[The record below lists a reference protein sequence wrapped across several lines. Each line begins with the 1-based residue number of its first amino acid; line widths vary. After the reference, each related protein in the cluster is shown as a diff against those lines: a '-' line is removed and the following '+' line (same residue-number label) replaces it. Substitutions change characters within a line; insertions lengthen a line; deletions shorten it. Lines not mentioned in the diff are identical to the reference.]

1 MGEDNIPRWPL
12 YACIGLGPLYILTG
26 FIYILSGF
34 GLFPVLPASNDVI
47 GSFMLLIVGMVYI
60 VGIQHL
66 KAQRREGYAF
76 ILVATGLAAVLFA
89 LHSIVFGTNAL
100 GSFLG
105 LEDWI
110 HWTPLDSLSPGIW
123 LFGVILLMIGGLRL
137 TGRLGGEKGIFPI
150 EG

>member
-1 MGEDNIPRWPL
+1 MPRWPL
-12 YACIGLGPLYILTG
+12 HASIGLGTLYIGTG

-34 GLFPVLPASNDVI
+34 GILPGLPASNDVI
-47 GSFMLLIVGMVYI
+47 GSFMLLIVGMVYL

-66 KAQRREGYAF
+66 QAQRREGYAF
-76 ILVATGLAAVLFA
+76 ILVATTLAAVLFA
-89 LHSIVFGTNAL
+89 LHSIVLGTNAL

-110 HWTPLDSLSPGIW
+110 DWTPLESLSPGIW
-123 LFGVILLMIGGLRL
+123 LFGVILVIIGGLRL